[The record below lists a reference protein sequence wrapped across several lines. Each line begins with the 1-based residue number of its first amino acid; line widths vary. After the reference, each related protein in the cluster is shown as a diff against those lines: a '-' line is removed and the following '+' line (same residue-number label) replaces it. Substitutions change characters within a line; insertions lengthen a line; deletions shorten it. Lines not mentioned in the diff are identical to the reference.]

1 MSSNDRYNRS
11 NRPRQAPVP
20 DESIQEDDVV
30 NDDQWD
36 FDSGVDDISPP
47 RQQTRA
53 AEGRPQSSRQQP
65 MSGTPS
71 VDGTAAQIDRLRRNI
86 RQSTRPSTR
95 PPTVQNTRRASQQPP
110 RHALLQEDQIVT
122 DNAYFDDENYQ
133 SSARPER
140 VRAGTFPSRKRAAD
154 QPTFDEPYDG
164 DPYVDD
170 DGFEDDFSE
179 YDAPRRPER
188 QARPKPQLTMPTIS
202 RPSLPPAIARA
213 DLVNDAPALGIIG
226 AGLASLAGMAIVV
239 ANQAES
245 LTPEFATHVSASGVL
260 ENFKDDS
267 ALWNVPLMAAMF
279 TLMNIVMA
287 WFISPLDRFA
297 SRFILVGAIVAQVLA
312 WVAIVR
318 IL

>member
-1 MSSNDRYNRS
+1 
-11 NRPRQAPVP
+11 
-20 DESIQEDDVV
+20 
-30 NDDQWD
+30 
-36 FDSGVDDISPP
+36 
-47 RQQTRA
+47 
-53 AEGRPQSSRQQP
+53 
-65 MSGTPS
+65 MSGTPA

-86 RQSTRPSTR
+86 RQSTRPLTR
-95 PPTVQNTRRASQQPP
+95 TTAVQTTRRATQQPP
-110 RHALLQEDQIVT
+110 RQATSQEDRIVT
-122 DNAYFDDENYQ
+122 DSAYIDDDAYQ
-133 SSARPER
+133 QQPIRSQLRPDRARQ
-140 VRAGTFPSRKRAAD
+140 GTL
-154 QPTFDEPYDG
+154 QPPNRPATQDTFDETDDG
-164 DPYVDD
+164 YLYTADPYIDD

-188 QARPKPQLTMPTIS
+188 QARPKPQFTMPTIS

-226 AGLASLAGMAIVV
+226 AGLAGLAGMAIVV
-239 ANQAES
+239 ANRAES
-245 LTPEFATHVSASGVL
+245 LAPEFATHVSASGIL

-267 ALWNVPLMAAMF
+267 ALWKVPLMAAMF

-312 WVAIVR
+312 WVAIIR